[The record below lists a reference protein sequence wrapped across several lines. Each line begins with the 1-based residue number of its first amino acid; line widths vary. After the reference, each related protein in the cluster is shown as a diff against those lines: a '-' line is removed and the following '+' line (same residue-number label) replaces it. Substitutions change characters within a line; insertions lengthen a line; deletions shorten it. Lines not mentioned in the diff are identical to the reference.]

1 MIITKLYS
9 NFTLKLISKNTYGY
23 LFIADPCEGVVCG
36 PNAQCMLLNNEA
48 KCLCRTGYTGT
59 PGGCVD
65 IDECQ
70 VGPCPVGAVCNN
82 EPGSYSCQC
91 PGGATGD
98 PYKDGCS
105 QLKVRELQSLLT
117 IGHFI

>member
-1 MIITKLYS
+1 M
-9 NFTLKLISKNTYGY
+9 
-23 LFIADPCEGVVCG
+23 
-36 PNAQCMLLNNEA
+36 
-48 KCLCRTGYTGT
+48 
-59 PGGCVD
+59 D

-105 QLKVRELQSLLT
+105 QLKVHELQSLAFEKLLVISFNIVST
-117 IGHFI
+117 ILSDINI